1 MPKPA
6 RGLFK
11 YFGCVS
17 ILAFIEGCIALLMV
31 LVAIVL
37 SSFIPKTGEVTGI
50 AQNIKYNLWS
60 IVISGLVMGVL
71 GIGCAFLLAW
81 ARKEH

>member
-6 RGLFK
+6 KGLFK

-31 LVAIVL
+31 LVAIVM
-37 SSFIPKTGEVTGI
+37 SFFIPKTGEVTGMVY
-50 AQNIKYNLWS
+50 NIKSNLWS
-60 IVISGLVMGVL
+60 IVIGGLVMGVL
-71 GIGCAFLLAW
+71 GIGSAFLLAW
-81 ARKEH
+81 ARKER

>member
-6 RGLFK
+6 KGLFK

-37 SSFIPKTGEVTGI
+37 SFFIPKTGEVTGI
-50 AQNIKYNLWS
+50 VHNIKNNLWS
-60 IVISGLVMGVL
+60 LVIGGLVMGVL
-71 GIGCAFLLAW
+71 GIGSAFLLAW
-81 ARKEH
+81 VRKER